1 MSQSSAIKMIAKNR
15 KAYFEYEILERLEC
29 GIELKGTEVK
39 SIWNG
44 RVNLKE
50 GFASIDDGELF
61 LKQVH
66 ISPYEQGNVFN
77 VDPVRKR
84 KLLVHKKEI
93 RNLIGVTA
101 QKGLTLIPLSMYF
114 KNGKVKVSIGV
125 ARGKSLHDKRQSIAK
140 RDVERNLRKELK
152 NYQ

>member
-39 SIWNG
+39 SIRNG

-114 KNGKVKVSIGV
+114 KNGNVKVSIGV

>member
-39 SIWNG
+39 SIRNG

-101 QKGLTLIPLSMYF
+101 QKGLTLIPLGMYF

-125 ARGKSLHDKRQSIAK
+125 ARGKSLHDKRQSITK